1 MNTSNKLN
9 TAILIF
15 ALSSQE
21 EQKRKKIENS
31 DHLFHALSE
40 HSLKIVSRTGL
51 PYFHYTE
58 KEQEGSSFGERFTNA
73 IQAVFNKGYGQ
84 IITIGNDS
92 PQIKTSHIQR
102 AAMLLSNNK
111 SVIGPSADGG
121 FYLMGLHRDNFNA
134 IKFKELPW
142 QTSRLASQLIKEFS
156 NASYNFVQLERLF
169 DIDNCWDLHIIS
181 KFSNQLP
188 YPVKRIIVSLLETT
202 TAIHKAKYL
211 FKKQFQF
218 RVYQNRGSPRIHLA

>member
-1 MNTSNKLN
+1 MYTSNKLN

-21 EQKRKKIENS
+21 EQKRKKIQNS
-31 DHLFHALSE
+31 DHLFHALSK

-73 IQAVFNKGYGQ
+73 IEAIFNKGYGQ

-102 AAMLLSNNK
+102 AAMLLANNK

-134 IKFKELPW
+134 TKFKDLPW

-156 NASYNFVQLERLF
+156 NASYNFVTLERLF
-169 DIDNCWDLHIIS
+169 DIDNSWDLHTIS

-211 FKKQFQF
+211 FKEQFQF
-218 RVYQNRGSPRIHLA
+218 SVYQNRGSPRIHLA